1 MNIKETMQISELAEI
16 SSVPVSTIR
25 YYIREGLLP
34 QPLRTGKTR
43 AYYSMEHLK
52 AIELIKKKKAGGKKS
67 LDAIRK
73 EIEKKFAGQ
82 KIVSDLQIP
91 QGHREKIISS
101 ATELFS
107 GKGYA
112 ETSIA
117 DIASH
122 AKISKETFYIHFK
135 NKEELF
141 MECADIVFHHMYNNV
156 WQEIKDEKNIVERSK
171 KRARAFIAS
180 FPKWITMMNLV
191 RSLSVGNNPAFR
203 EKFNNVLNQMIKPL
217 SNDYEIFKRE
227 SNISKRTD
235 STIAGYLIMGMA
247 EYGAMLIERGVCTED
262 EVIDY
267 VNTIITHGIL
277 CI

>member
-1 MNIKETMQISELAEI
+1 MKKTGAMQISELAKI
-16 SSVPVSTIR
+16 SDVPVSTIR

-43 AYYSMEHLK
+43 AYYSLDHLK
-52 AIELIKKKKAGGKKS
+52 GIDLIKKKQAAGNKS

-73 EIEKKFAGQ
+73 ELEKRFNQQ
-82 KIVSDLQIP
+82 KNTCDVQIP
-91 QGHREKIISS
+91 PGHREKIISS

-107 GKGYA
+107 SKGYA

-141 MECADIVFHHMYNNV
+141 IECADIVFHNMYNSV
-156 WQEIKDEKNIVERSK
+156 WQEIKDEKNIIERSK
-171 KRARAFIAS
+171 KRARAFFAS

-191 RSLSVGNNPAFR
+191 RSLSVGNNPTFR
-203 EKFNNVLNQMIKPL
+203 EKFNNLLSQMINPI
-217 SNDYEIFKRE
+217 SNDYESFKRS
-227 SNISKRTD
+227 SNINKRTD
-235 STIAGYLIMGMA
+235 SIITGYFIMGMA

-262 EVIDY
+262 EVINY
-267 VNTIITHGIL
+267 VTTIIMQGL
-277 CI
+277 

>member
-1 MNIKETMQISELAEI
+1 MKKKGIMQISELAKI
-16 SSVPVSTIR
+16 SGVPVSTIR

-43 AYYSMEHLK
+43 AYYSVEHLK
-52 AIELIKKKKAGGKKS
+52 AIELIKKRQATGHKS
-67 LDAIRK
+67 LDTIRK

-82 KIVSDLQIP
+82 KNISDAQIP
-91 QGHREKIISS
+91 PGHREKIISA

-117 DIASH
+117 DIAGL
-122 AKISKETFYIHFK
+122 AKISKETFYVHFK

-141 MECADIVFHHMYNNV
+141 MECADIVFHNMYNNV

-203 EKFNNVLNQMIKPL
+203 EKFNTVLSQMIKPL
-217 SNDYEIFKRE
+217 SNDYEIFKSE
-227 SNISKRTD
+227 SNIAKRTD
-235 STIAGYLIMGMA
+235 STIAGYFIMGMA
-247 EYGAMLIERGVCTED
+247 EYGAMLIERGACTED

-267 VNTIITHGIL
+267 VTTIVTQGL
-277 CI
+277 

>member
-1 MNIKETMQISELAEI
+1 MRKTEIMQISELAKI
-16 SSVPVSTIR
+16 SGVPVSTIR

-43 AYYSMEHLK
+43 AYYSVEHLK
-52 AIELIKKKKAGGKKS
+52 AIEFIKKRQAAGNKS
-67 LDAIRK
+67 LDVIRK
-73 EIEKKFAGQ
+73 EIEKRFTQQ
-82 KIVSDLQIP
+82 KNVSDVQIP
-91 QGHREKIISS
+91 PGHREKIISA

-107 GKGYA
+107 VKGYA

-117 DIASH
+117 DIASL

-135 NKEELF
+135 NKEDLF
-141 MECADIVFHHMYNNV
+141 MECADIVFHNMYNNV

-227 SNISKRTD
+227 SNINKKTD
-235 STIAGYLIMGMA
+235 STIAGYFIMGMA
-247 EYGAMLIERGVCTED
+247 EYGAMLIEKGVCTED

-267 VNTIITHGIL
+267 VTTIVTEGL
-277 CI
+277 

>member
-1 MNIKETMQISELAEI
+1 MKKTDVMKISELAKV
-16 SSVPVSTIR
+16 SGVPVSTIR

-43 AYYSMEHLK
+43 AYYSSDHLK
-52 AIELIKKKKAGGKKS
+52 GIEFIKKRQAAGNKS
-67 LDAIRK
+67 LEAIRE
-73 EIEKKFAGQ
+73 EIGKRFPLQ
-82 KIVSDLQIP
+82 KIASDVQIP
-91 QGHREKIISS
+91 PGHREKIISS

-141 MECADIVFHHMYNNV
+141 IECADIVFHNMYNNV
-156 WQEIKDEKNIVERSK
+156 WQDIKDEKNLVERGK
-171 KRARAFIAS
+171 KRVRAFFES
-180 FPKWITMMNLV
+180 FPKWMTMMNLI
-191 RSLSVGNNPAFR
+191 RSLSVGNHPTFR
-203 EKFNNVLNQMIKPL
+203 EKFKNLMRQMTDPI
-217 SNDYEIFKRE
+217 SQDYENFKKD
-227 SNISKRTD
+227 SNIHKQTD
-235 STIAGYLIMGMA
+235 STLAGYFIMGMA
-247 EYGAMLIERGVCTED
+247 EYGAMLIERGICTED

-267 VNTIITHGIL
+267 VTTIIMKGL
-277 CI
+277 

>member
-1 MNIKETMQISELAEI
+1 MKKTENMQISELAKI
-16 SSVPVSTIR
+16 SDVPVSTIR

-43 AYYSMEHLK
+43 AYYSSDHLK
-52 AIELIKKKKAGGKKS
+52 AIELIKKKQAGGNKS
-67 LDAIRK
+67 LDTIRK
-73 EIEKKFAGQ
+73 EIEKKYAQQKNAGD
-82 KIVSDLQIP
+82 IQIP
-91 QGHREKIISS
+91 SGHREKIISS

-107 GKGYA
+107 SKGYA

-117 DIASH
+117 DIAGH

-141 MECADIVFHHMYNNV
+141 IECADIVFHNMYNNV

-191 RSLSVGNNPAFR
+191 RSLSVGNHPTFR
-203 EKFNNVLNQMIKPL
+203 EKFNHVLSQMINPL
-217 SNDYEIFKRE
+217 SKDYEIFKRE
-227 SNISKRTD
+227 SNLKKTTD
-235 STIAGYLIMGMA
+235 STIAGYFIMGMA

-267 VNTIITHGIL
+267 VTTIVTQCL
-277 CI
+277 

>member
-1 MNIKETMQISELAEI
+1 MKKTENMQISELAKV
-16 SSVPVSTIR
+16 SGVPISTIR
-25 YYIREGLLP
+25 YYIRDGLLP

-43 AYYSMEHLK
+43 AHYSMDHLK
-52 AIELIKKKKAGGKKS
+52 VIELIKKRQAGGNKS
-67 LDAIRK
+67 LDVIRK
-73 EIEKKFAGQ
+73 EIEKRFEQQ
-82 KIVSDLQIP
+82 KNVNDAQPP
-91 QGHREKIISS
+91 QGHREKIISA

-107 GKGYA
+107 DKGYA

-117 DIASH
+117 DIASR

-141 MECADIVFHHMYNNV
+141 IECADIVFHNMYNNV

-180 FPKWITMMNLV
+180 FPKWKTMMNLV
-191 RSLSVGNNPAFR
+191 RSLSVGNNPTFR
-203 EKFNNVLNQMIKPL
+203 EKFNNVLTQMIKPL

-227 SNISKRTD
+227 SNIDKKTD
-235 STIAGYLIMGMA
+235 SIIAGYFIMGMA

-262 EVIDY
+262 EVIEY
-267 VNTIITHGIL
+267 VTAIVTQGL
-277 CI
+277 

>member
-1 MNIKETMQISELAEI
+1 MKKTENMQISELAKL
-16 SSVPVSTIR
+16 SGVPVSTIR

-43 AYYSMEHLK
+43 AYYSSDHLK
-52 AIELIKKKKAGGKKS
+52 AIELIKKKQAGGNKS

-73 EIEKKFAGQ
+73 EIEKKYAQQKSAGD
-82 KIVSDLQIP
+82 IQIP
-91 QGHREKIISS
+91 PGHREKIISS

-107 GKGYA
+107 SKGYA

-117 DIASH
+117 DIAGH
-122 AKISKETFYIHFK
+122 AKISKETFYNHFK

-141 MECADIVFHHMYNNV
+141 IECADIVFHNMYNNV

-180 FPKWITMMNLV
+180 FSKWITMMNLV
-191 RSLSVGNNPAFR
+191 RSLSVGNHPTFR
-203 EKFNNVLNQMIKPL
+203 EKFNHVLSQMIDPL
-217 SNDYEIFKRE
+217 SKDYEIFKRE
-227 SNISKRTD
+227 SNLKKTTN
-235 STIAGYLIMGMA
+235 STVAGYFIMGMA

-267 VNTIITHGIL
+267 VTTIVTQSL
-277 CI
+277 

>member
-1 MNIKETMQISELAEI
+1 MKKKEIMPISGLAKI
-16 SSVPVSTIR
+16 SGVPVSTIR

-43 AYYSMEHLK
+43 AYYSVEHLK
-52 AIELIKKKKAGGKKS
+52 AIELIKKRQAGGHKS
-67 LDAIRK
+67 LDTIRK

-82 KIVSDLQIP
+82 KNVSDAQIP
-91 QGHREKIISS
+91 PGHREKIISA

-117 DIASH
+117 DIAGM
-122 AKISKETFYIHFK
+122 AKISKETFYVHFK

-141 MECADIVFHHMYNNV
+141 MECADIVFHNMYNNV

-171 KRARAFIAS
+171 KRARAFIAT

-191 RSLSVGNNPAFR
+191 RSLSVGNNPSFR
-203 EKFNNVLNQMIKPL
+203 EKFNTVLNQMIKPL

-227 SNISKRTD
+227 SNIDKKTD
-235 STIAGYLIMGMA
+235 STIAGYFIMGMA

-262 EVIDY
+262 EVIEY
-267 VNTIITHGIL
+267 VTAIVTQGL
-277 CI
+277 